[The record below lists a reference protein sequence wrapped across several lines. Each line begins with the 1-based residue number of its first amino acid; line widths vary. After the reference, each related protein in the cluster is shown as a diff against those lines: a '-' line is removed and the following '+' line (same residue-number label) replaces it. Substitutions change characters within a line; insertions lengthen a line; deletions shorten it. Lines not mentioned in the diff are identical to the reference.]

1 MALILNCKL
10 TIANLGD
17 SSAILIRNN
26 QMLELTSE
34 QVPTRIDEYQR
45 IIERQGM
52 VIPVGQIM
60 RVQGVLAVTRAI
72 GDIAYKDYITS
83 EPEISSI

>member
-1 MALILNCKL
+1 LNDEFLKIAETNDYPDGTTCLTSLILNNKL

-34 QVPTRIDEYQR
+34 QTPTRIDEYQR
-45 IIERQGM
+45 I
-52 VIPVGQIM
+52 V
-60 RVQGVLAVTRAI
+60 
-72 GDIAYKDYITS
+72 
-83 EPEISSI
+83 